1 MANVV
6 SMMCPPLLPI
16 ELYGKNSMRL
26 MDPGAK
32 LFVKVK
38 VYFKV
43 HLKIIPFIL
52 LYYTFCWITNQQ
64 TTQAKRNVSCLEDA
78 ICARHSQ

>member
-6 SMMCPPLLPI
+6 RMMWPPLLPI

-32 LFVKVK
+32 LFIKVK
-38 VYFKV
+38 VYFKF
-43 HLKIIPFIL
+43 HLKIIPYIL
-52 LYYTFCWITNQQ
+52 LYYT
-64 TTQAKRNVSCLEDA
+64 
-78 ICARHSQ
+78 